1 MQYHKTYHAECKTI
15 TCKIVPHLDAPA
27 ADDNGYVSAF
37 RGWSV
42 QETGY
47 WRLGTGDWV
56 QEPGY
61 RRYIWPGRHQLVPA
75 THVLLLRAVPGQRVY
90 HEPDP
95 AHSLQIDQIL
105 EKYLKQDPAW
115 TSC

>member
-15 TCKIVPHLDAPA
+15 SCKIVPHLDAPPA

-47 WRLGTGDWV
+47 WRLGTGDWVKETGYRRLGTGDWV

-95 AHSLQIDQIL
+95 
-105 EKYLKQDPAW
+105 P
-115 TSC
+115 TRCR